1 MGLGHSPSIVRDGL
15 VFYLDAA
22 NSKSYPGS
30 GTTWFDLSGQSNNFS
45 WSSPAPNFN
54 TYNNFTVLSTQN
66 THTSLRAVKAT
77 TYNGMRTG
85 TGSYTAIAF
94 FKPNSLNSAKIL
106 LSFGPATSVC
116 SGQNIHPIGIGAG
129 GKFSGGSCGGLG
141 T

>member
-1 MGLGHSPSIVRDGL
+1 
-15 VFYLDAA
+15 
-22 NSKSYPGS
+22 
-30 GTTWFDLSGQSNNFS
+30 
-45 WSSPAPNFN
+45 
-54 TYNNFTVLSTQN
+54 
-66 THTSLRAVKAT
+66 
-77 TYNGMRTG
+77 MRTG

-116 SGQNIHPIGIGAG
+116 SGENIHPIGIGAG